1 MVTSLYIVIAL
12 LVAKPDK
19 VAELKHELMI
29 VRDLSSQESTC
40 RDYRVHQDLNNP
52 AQFVLYEAW
61 ESKEAHALQFTKPYI
76 LELGGKLGDLLA
88 QPYQVMFV
96 NEI

>member
-40 RDYRVHQDLNNP
+40 RDYRVHQD
-52 AQFVLYEAW
+52 
-61 ESKEAHALQFTKPYI
+61 
-76 LELGGKLGDLLA
+76 
-88 QPYQVMFV
+88 
-96 NEI
+96 